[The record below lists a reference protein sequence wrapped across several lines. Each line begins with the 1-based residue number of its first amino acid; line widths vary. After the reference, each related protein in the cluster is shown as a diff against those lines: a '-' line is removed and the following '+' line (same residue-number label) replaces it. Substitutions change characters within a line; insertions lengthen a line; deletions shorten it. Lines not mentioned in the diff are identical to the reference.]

1 MPEAY
6 LFDIG
11 NVILAFDFRISAGR
25 LAEEASASAEEILA
39 LVSPLTVDLE
49 LGRLS
54 VGDFIG
60 EASARIGYT
69 GSPERFRSDFAD
81 IFELNEPM
89 AAFIRSLKA
98 KGTPI
103 YLLSNTNA
111 IHAPFFEAAYPV
123 FGLFD
128 GGIYSHEAGLM
139 KPDPAIYER
148 ARSDLALVPERT
160 VYIDDNA
167 ANCAAGAAAGFLSIA
182 YDAKRHEEFLA
193 AVSRLRASPKIA
205 PARVK

>member
-1 MPEAY
+1 MPDAY

-11 NVILAFDFRISAGR
+11 NVIITFDFRISAGK
-25 LAEEASASAEEILA
+25 LAGEAAVSAEEILS
-39 LVSPLTVDLE
+39 LVSPLTIDLE

-54 VGDFIG
+54 PEQFIA

-69 GSPERFRSDFAD
+69 GTPERFHAVFAD

-89 AAFIRSLKA
+89 AAFIAELKA
-98 KGTPI
+98 AGTPL

-111 IHAPFFEAAYPV
+111 IHAPFFEATYPV

-128 GGIYSHEAGLM
+128 GGIYSHEVGLM

-148 ARSDLALVPERT
+148 VKSDLRLVPERT

-167 ANCAAGAAAGFLSIA
+167 ANCVAGEAAGFLSIP
-182 YDAKRHEEFLA
+182 YDVKRHEDFLE
-193 AVSRLRASPKIA
+193 AVAKLLR
-205 PARVK
+205 